1 MRIQAIIRLLSDKE
15 IKLINSIIVN
25 RNRETLLNLWN
36 AAKSANSN
44 EDWGKENLFK
54 KTYGYTYA
62 KEKDYLFRNEQRI
75 LNTILLDF
83 IAKIDVQNE
92 MEQRQSLNTIKVL
105 ERMLKTSKVE
115 DFENLWNE
123 AFRSANDIADYEV
136 LSKLMEL
143 KSNWLTKF
151 HEISVKNYMAIANA
165 IESEK
170 QYLEKYFQ
178 ERSHRLEVGKSF
190 AKKVIKA
197 LSPEDYKVLKL
208 QKPTKE
214 KDVFFEGI
222 LTYYTKMS
230 ESYLLDGED
239 KIKLLHELLT
249 LYPKVVKS
257 RVDLKKDITT
267 LYGNLGLEYFL
278 MSDFNNAD
286 KTYRKVLSLQ
296 SATEMNIEVLF
307 NYCVNLLML
316 SRYKEFTI
324 QYNLHLT
331 AIDNNEKLKH
341 RFLYF
346 NTIALLFENKA
357 EKAFQLLTQDISQ
370 RPVHDYYYF
379 RTIYAM
385 VYFQLKDT
393 DNALREVENIL
404 QSFRFRKNAHT
415 VDKPLVKLIHRL
427 ITAYTIS
434 EQKTKFKA
442 KLDKIKKE
450 LQAQS
455 SNKQNTSTVIY
466 RWIEWQVALLLKTK
480 K

>member
-15 IKLINSIIVN
+15 IKQITPSIVN
-25 RNRETLLNLWN
+25 RNRDTLLNLWKAIN
-36 AAKSANSN
+36 SASSSN
-44 EDWGKENLFK
+44 EWKKEHLFE
-54 KTYGYTYA
+54 KTYGIAYS
-62 KEKDYLFRNEQRI
+62 KEKDYLFRNELRI

-83 IAKIDVQNE
+83 IAKVEVQNE
-92 MEQRQSLNTIKVL
+92 MEQKQSLNTIKVL

-123 AFRSANDIADYEV
+123 VFKSANEISDYKV

-151 HEISVKNYMAIANA
+151 HEISVKNYIAVANA
-165 IESEK
+165 VEHEK

-178 ERSHRLEVGKSF
+178 ERSHRLDVSKSF
-190 AKKVIKA
+190 AKRVIKA
-197 LSPEDYKVLKL
+197 LNIDDYMAFKLK
-208 QKPTKE
+208 KPTKE
-214 KDVFFEGI
+214 NDVFFESI
-222 LTYYTKMS
+222 ITYYKKVS
-230 ESYLLDGED
+230 ESYLLDGNE
-239 KIKLLHELLT
+239 KIKLLHELLA
-249 LYPKVVKS
+249 LYPKVAKN
-257 RVDLKKDITT
+257 RAELKKDINS
-267 LYGNLGLEYFL
+267 LYGNLGLAYFL
-278 MSDFNNAD
+278 MSDFINAD
-286 KTYRKVLSLQ
+286 KTYSKILSLQ
-296 SATEMNIEVLF
+296 LKSEINIEVLF

-316 SRYKEFTI
+316 SRYKEFTTK
-324 QYNLHLT
+324 YNLHLA

-357 EKAFQLLTQDISQ
+357 ELAFRVLTQDISQ

-427 ITAYTIS
+427 IIASTIS
-434 EQKTKFKA
+434 DQQTKFKTEVA
-442 KLDKIKKE
+442 KIKKE
-450 LQAQS
+450 LQSQS
-455 SNKQNTSTVIY
+455 QNKQNTSTVIY
-466 RWIEWQVALLLKTK
+466 RWIEWQVSLLLKTK

>member
-15 IKLINSIIVN
+15 IKQITPSIVN
-25 RNRETLLNLWN
+25 RNRDTLLNLWKAIN
-36 AAKSANSN
+36 SANNSN
-44 EDWGKENLFK
+44 EWEKEKLFE
-54 KTYGYTYA
+54 KTYGIAYT
-62 KEKDYLFRNEQRI
+62 KEKDYLFRNELRI
-75 LNTILLDF
+75 LNAILLDF
-83 IAKIDVQNE
+83 IAKAEVQNE

-123 AFRSANDIADYEV
+123 VFKSAKEISDFEV

-143 KSNWLTKF
+143 KSTWLTKF
-151 HEISVKNYMAIANA
+151 HEVSVKNYIAVANA
-165 IESEK
+165 VEQEK
-170 QYLEKYFQ
+170 QYLEKYFL
-178 ERSHRLEVGKSF
+178 ERSHRLDVSKSF
-190 AKKVIKA
+190 AKRVIKA
-197 LSPEDYKVLKL
+197 MNINEYKELTHH
-208 QKPTKE
+208 QPTKE
-214 KDVFFEGI
+214 KDVFFESI
-222 LTYYTKMS
+222 TTYYKKVS
-230 ESYLLDGED
+230 ESYLLDGNE
-239 KIKLLHELLT
+239 KINLLQELLV
-249 LYPKVVKS
+249 LYPKVVKN
-257 RVDLKKDITT
+257 RTELKKDIHA

-278 MSDFNNAD
+278 MSDFINAD
-286 KTYRKVLSLQ
+286 KTYSRVFSLQ
-296 SATEMNIEVLF
+296 SKSEINIEVLF

-316 SRYKEFTI
+316 SRYNEFTT
-324 QYNLHLT
+324 QYNLHLA
-331 AIDNNEKLKH
+331 AIVNNEKLKH

-357 EKAFQLLTQDISQ
+357 ELAFRELTQDISQ

-385 VYFQLKDT
+385 VYFQLKDI

-427 ITAYTIS
+427 IITSTIS
-434 EQKTKFKA
+434 EQQTKFKTEVA
-442 KLDKIKKE
+442 KIKKE
-450 LQAQS
+450 LQSQS
-455 SNKQNTSTVIY
+455 KNKQNTSTVIY